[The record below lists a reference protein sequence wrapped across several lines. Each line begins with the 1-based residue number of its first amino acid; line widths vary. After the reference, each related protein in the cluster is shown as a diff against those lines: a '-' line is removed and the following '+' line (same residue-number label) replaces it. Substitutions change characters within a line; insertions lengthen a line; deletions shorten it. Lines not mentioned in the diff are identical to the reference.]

1 MVVTYGAP
9 TSKGI
14 QVGWLRDGSGSGVGA
29 SFASWLRGFAPE
41 VVPEL
46 VHGDETIEPVD
57 AAVEVQVCGGRC
69 EGAKGAAGLDEDDK
83 R

>member
-1 MVVTYGAP
+1 MAVTYGAP

-14 QVGWLRDGSGSGVGA
+14 QVGWVRDGPPVFGA

-69 EGAKGAAGLDEDDK
+69 EGAKGAAGLDEDD
-83 R
+83 RR